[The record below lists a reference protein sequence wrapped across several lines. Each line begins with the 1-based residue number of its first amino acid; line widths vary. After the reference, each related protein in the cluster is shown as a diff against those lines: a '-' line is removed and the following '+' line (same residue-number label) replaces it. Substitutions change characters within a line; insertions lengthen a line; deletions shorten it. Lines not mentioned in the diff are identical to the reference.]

1 MESLESMEAI
11 MAIGVGY
18 VFMLTPA
25 IIVFLVLRAQQNGL
39 EKRLDALVQMSR
51 ISGEV
56 VGADEISQS
65 LINLNG
71 SNRLRTWGVI
81 LITTALGICVA
92 SFLGGGEPLL
102 LTSVIIGRFGF
113 WFATGRPTFVSCSGA
128 TESIVAPNQT
138 AS

>member
-1 MESLESMEAI
+1 MESPGNMEAI

-25 IIVFLVLRAQQNGL
+25 IIVFLVLRAQQNSL

-51 ISGEV
+51 ISDEV
-56 VGADEISQS
+56 VGADEICQS
-65 LINLNG
+65 LINQRG
-71 SNRLRTWGVI
+71 VGHLRTWGVI
-81 LITTALGICVA
+81 FATTALGICLA

-102 LTSVIIGRFGF
+102 LASVIIGALGIGMLLADRLSS
-113 WFATGRPTFVSCSGA
+113 RSGA

>member
-1 MESLESMEAI
+1 MEAI

-56 VGADEISQS
+56 VGVDVISQS
-65 LINLNG
+65 LINVRG

-81 LITTALGICVA
+81 LPPQRSGYTQPAFWVA
-92 SFLGGGEPLL
+92 GSLFY
-102 LTSVIIGRFGF
+102 
-113 WFATGRPTFVSCSGA
+113 
-128 TESIVAPNQT
+128 
-138 AS
+138 

>member
-1 MESLESMEAI
+1 MESPGNMEAI

-25 IIVFLVLRAQQNGL
+25 IIVFLVLRAQQNSL

-51 ISGEV
+51 ISGEI
-56 VGADEISQS
+56 VGVDEICQP
-65 LINLNG
+65 LINLRG
-71 SNRLRTWGVI
+71 VGHLRTWGIIFV
-81 LITTALGICVA
+81 TTALGICVA

-102 LTSVIIGRFGF
+102 LTSVIIGALGIGMLLADRLSS
-113 WFATGRPTFVSCSGA
+113 RSGA

>member
-1 MESLESMEAI
+1 MESPGNMEAI
-11 MAIGVGY
+11 MAIGVAY

-56 VGADEISQS
+56 VGVDEISQS
-65 LINLNG
+65 LINLRG
-71 SNRLRTWGVI
+71 SHRLRTWGVI
-81 LITTALGICVA
+81 LTTIALGICVA

-102 LTSVIIGRFGF
+102 LASVIIGALGLGMLLADRLSS
-113 WFATGRPTFVSCSGA
+113 RSGA
-128 TESIVAPNQT
+128 TESTAAPCQT
-138 AS
+138 VS

>member
-1 MESLESMEAI
+1 MESPGSMEAI

-25 IIVFLVLRAQQNGL
+25 IIVFLVLRAQQNSL

-56 VGADEISQS
+56 VGADEICQS
-65 LINLNG
+65 LINLRG
-71 SNRLRTWGVI
+71 VGDLRTWGI
-81 LITTALGICVA
+81 IFATTALGICLA

-102 LTSVIIGRFGF
+102 VASVIIGALGFGMLL
-113 WFATGRPTFVSCSGA
+113 ADRLSSLSST
-128 TESIVAPNQT
+128 TESTAAPCQNV
-138 AS
+138 S

>member
-1 MESLESMEAI
+1 MESPGSMEAI

-25 IIVFLVLRAQQNGL
+25 IVVFLVLRAQQNSL

-56 VGADEISQS
+56 VGADEICQS
-65 LINLNG
+65 LINLRG
-71 SNRLRTWGVI
+71 VGHLRTWGIIFV
-81 LITTALGICVA
+81 TTALGICVA

-102 LTSVIIGRFGF
+102 LTSVIIGALGIGMLLADRLSS
-113 WFATGRPTFVSCSGA
+113 RSGA
-128 TESIVAPNQT
+128 TESIAAPNQT
-138 AS
+138 VS

>member
-1 MESLESMEAI
+1 MESPGSMEAI

-25 IIVFLVLRAQQNGL
+25 IIVFLVLRTQQNSL

-65 LINLNG
+65 LINLRG
-71 SNRLRTWGVI
+71 SHLLRTWGVI

-102 LTSVIIGRFGF
+102 LTSVIIGALGLGMLLAERFSS
-113 WFATGRPTFVSCSGA
+113 RSGA

>member
-1 MESLESMEAI
+1 MESPGDIEAI

-51 ISGEV
+51 ISGEI
-56 VGADEISQS
+56 VGVDEISQS
-65 LINLNG
+65 LINLRG

-81 LITTALGICVA
+81 LTTTALGICVA

-102 LTSVIIGRFGF
+102 LTSVIIVALGIGLLLADRLSS
-113 WFATGRPTFVSCSGA
+113 RSGA
-128 TESIVAPNQT
+128 AEGTAAPNQ
-138 AS
+138 AVS

>member
-1 MESLESMEAI
+1 MESPGSMEAI

-25 IIVFLVLRAQQNGL
+25 IIVFLVLRAQQNSL

-65 LINLNG
+65 LINLRG
-71 SNRLRTWGVI
+71 SHPLRTWGVI

-102 LTSVIIGRFGF
+102 LTSVIIGALGIGMLLADRLSS
-113 WFATGRPTFVSCSGA
+113 RSGA
-128 TESIVAPNQT
+128 TESIAAPNQT
-138 AS
+138 VS

>member
-1 MESLESMEAI
+1 MESPGSMEAI

-25 IIVFLVLRAQQNGL
+25 IIVFLVLRAQQNSL

-56 VGADEISQS
+56 VGADEICQS
-65 LINLNG
+65 LINLRG
-71 SNRLRTWGVI
+71 VGHLRTWGVI

-102 LTSVIIGRFGF
+102 LTSVIIGALGIGMLLADRLSS
-113 WFATGRPTFVSCSGA
+113 RSGA

>member
-1 MESLESMEAI
+1 MENMEAI

-56 VGADEISQS
+56 VGVDEISQS
-65 LINLNG
+65 LINLRG

-81 LITTALGICVA
+81 LATTALGIYIA

-102 LTSVIIGRFGF
+102 LTSVIIGALGLGMLLADRLSVRSD
-113 WFATGRPTFVSCSGA
+113 AS
-128 TESIVAPNQT
+128 ESAAAPNNET

>member
-1 MESLESMEAI
+1 MGSPENMEAI
-11 MAIGVGY
+11 MAIGVAY
-18 VFMLTPA
+18 VFMLTPL

-56 VGADEISQS
+56 VGVDEISQP
-65 LINLNG
+65 LINLRG

-81 LITTALGICVA
+81 FATTALGIYTA

-102 LTSVIIGRFGF
+102 LTSVIIGALGLGMLLADRLSVRSD
-113 WFATGRPTFVSCSGA
+113 T
-128 TESIVAPNQT
+128 TESAAAPNNQT

>member
-1 MESLESMEAI
+1 MENMEGI

-25 IIVFLVLRAQQNGL
+25 IIVFLVLRAQQNSI

-65 LINLNG
+65 LIVRENKD
-71 SNRLRTWGVI
+71 RLRRWGVI
-81 LITTALGICVA
+81 FLTTAV
-92 SFLGGGEPLL
+92 GGGAAGAFSGTEPLL
-102 LTSVIIGRFGF
+102 LASVVLGALG
-113 WFATGRPTFVSCSGA
+113 SGLLLA
-128 TESIVAPNQT
+128 EYVTANSRQHEPDAAASHVA
-138 AS
+138 S

>member
-1 MESLESMEAI
+1 

-51 ISGEV
+51 ISGEI
-56 VGADEISQS
+56 VGVDEISQS
-65 LINLNG
+65 LINLRG

-81 LITTALGICVA
+81 LTTTALGICVA

-102 LTSVIIGRFGF
+102 LTSVIIVALGIGLLLADRLSS
-113 WFATGRPTFVSCSGA
+113 RSGA
-128 TESIVAPNQT
+128 TEGTTALNQ
-138 AS
+138 AVS